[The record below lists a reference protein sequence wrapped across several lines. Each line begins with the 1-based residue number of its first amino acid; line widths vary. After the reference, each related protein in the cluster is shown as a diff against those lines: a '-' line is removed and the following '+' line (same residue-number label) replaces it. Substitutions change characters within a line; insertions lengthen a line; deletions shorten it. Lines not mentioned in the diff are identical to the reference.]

1 MNEGGSRNIKQHQ
14 GFYDVILNQKL
25 DFITKGLSLKAS
37 LSYTTSSSWT
47 TQIMPGKIL
56 GKDDL
61 VAQRTHIRI
70 NRVYDYANPIYNADG
85 TITYNY
91 TEKRYPDENAPGDL
105 PVGGVY
111 DGFKAYGRK
120 LYYEL
125 ALNYSRQFGDHDV
138 SAYCI

>member
-61 VAQRTHIRI
+61 VAQRTHIRM

-91 TEKRYPDENAPGDL
+91 TEKRYPDENAPEICLLVVFMTDSRL
-105 PVGGVY
+105 TDVNFITNY
-111 DGFKAYGRK
+111 I
-120 LYYEL
+120 EL
-125 ALNYSRQFGDHDV
+125 
-138 SAYCI
+138 